1 MKRTLL
7 PLNALRVF
15 DAAAR
20 HLNFT
25 RAADELAVTP
35 AAVGQ
40 QIRAMEDLLGVVLF
54 RRTPKGL
61 ELTPEA
67 EAGLEAL
74 RAGFLSLEE
83 SVASMQGGQGSNTLT
98 LAVPR
103 EVQSRWLMPALAPYL
118 AANSALSLSIVPS
131 EGENDFAESN
141 LDLAIWLTAGTGD
154 MPSASL
160 GGVNGGGF
168 VTVGVADA
176 PDRVLLWPG
185 QSGTK
190 VEGETPPL
198 RLPDINAAL
207 SAAEAGLGRA
217 TVPRLLAVD
226 ALASGALTTYGES
239 QDPRQYHLIAPA
251 PQWRQAKV
259 KALVA
264 ALTAPL
270 APPPSR

>member
-67 EAGLEAL
+67 EAGLDAL

-83 SVASMQGGQGSNTLT
+83 SVAAMQGGQGSNTLT

-118 AANSALSLSIVPS
+118 AANPALSLSIVPS

-141 LDLAIWLTAGTGD
+141 LDLAIWLTADTGELPGTVLSGD
-154 MPSASL
+154 Q
-160 GGVNGGGF
+160 NGAF
-168 VTVGVADA
+168 VTVGVEGAL
-176 PDRVLLWPG
+176 DRALLWPG
-185 QSGTK
+185 QGSVGSDTGTS
-190 VEGETPPL
+190 PL
-198 RLPDINAAL
+198 RLPDISAAIA
-207 SAAEAGLGRA
+207 AAEAGLGRA
-217 TVPRLLAVD
+217 TVPRLLVAE
-226 ALASGALTTYGES
+226 ALDNGALTAYAEVG
-239 QDPRQYHLIAPA
+239 DPRRYTLTAPA

-264 ALTAPL
+264 ALTG
-270 APPPSR
+270 

>member
-83 SVASMQGGQGSNTLT
+83 SVAAMQGGQGSNTLT

-103 EVQSRWLMPALAPYL
+103 EVQGRWLMPALAPYL
-118 AANSALSLSIVPS
+118 AANPALSLSIVPS

-141 LDLAIWLTAGTGD
+141 LDLAIWLTTSTGD
-154 MPSASL
+154 MPGAAI
-160 GGVNGGGF
+160 GEGGF

-176 PDRVLLWPG
+176 PPRALLWPG
-185 QSGTK
+185 QGGAAADTDA
-190 VEGETPPL
+190 PPL

-207 SAAEAGLGRA
+207 SAAEAGLGRV
-217 TVPRLLAVD
+217 TVPRLLVAD
-226 ALASGALTTYGES
+226 ALTSGKLTAFGET
-239 QDPRQYHLIAPA
+239 QDPRQYHLTAPA

-264 ALTAPL
+264 ALSQRP
-270 APPPSR
+270 